1 MTICHA
7 SAKSRETKIQRMYV
21 DSKETMR
28 VKKIEFVKSS
38 EIVNF
43 PSESCSW
50 TDLTVI
56 KTEAKV
62 RYLLGR

>member
-1 MTICHA
+1 
-7 SAKSRETKIQRMYV
+7 MYV

-28 VKKIEFVKSS
+28 VKKIEFVNSS